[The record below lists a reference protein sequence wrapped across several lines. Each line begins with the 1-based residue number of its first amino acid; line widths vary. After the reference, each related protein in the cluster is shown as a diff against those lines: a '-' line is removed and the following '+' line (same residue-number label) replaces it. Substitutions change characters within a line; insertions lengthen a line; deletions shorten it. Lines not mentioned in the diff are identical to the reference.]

1 MYASL
6 SSDHFPVAREPHIET
21 TFSGGSGDD
30 AVSVSFHCG
39 HNLYLS
45 FTPDEARRIAE
56 SLGVA
61 AAEAAE
67 AQGRIDAFSDNRET
81 EGVAA

>member
-6 SSDHFPVAREPHIET
+6 SSDHFPLARELHLEMS
-21 TFSGGSGDD
+21 FASGVGDD

-45 FTPDEARRIAE
+45 FTPDEARRVAD
-56 SLGVA
+56 SLGAV
-61 AAEAAE
+61 AAEAAA
-67 AQGRIDAFSDNRET
+67 AQARIDAFAGNRET
-81 EGVAA
+81 EAVA

>member
-6 SSDHFPVAREPHIET
+6 SSDHFPLVREPHIEAI
-21 TFSGGSGDD
+21 FSGGTGGD

-45 FTPDEARRIAE
+45 FTPDEARRIAD
-56 SLGVA
+56 SLGAV
-61 AAEAAE
+61 AAEAAA
-67 AQGRIDAFSDNRET
+67 AQARIDAFAGNRET
-81 EGVAA
+81 ESAA